1 MDFLKFTRIL
11 IPLILLLNSPV
22 FSQDYYATDPPGL
35 KHWMTEEELLRKDE
49 IGKDFRATDAP
60 SLPVQALSEF
70 GRLKGVL
77 IRYPFGISYALI
89 KEMSLHAKVLT
100 IVSNQTQE
108 NTVRSAYSQNG
119 VNLANCEF
127 IHAPTN
133 SYWTR
138 DYGPFF
144 VAEGNQKISVVNFP
158 YNRPRPNDNAIPI
171 HVANYLGMDCY
182 NMNIIHT
189 GGNYMTDGMGVTAST
204 DLVWDENPTLTPQQI
219 SQTMNEYMG
228 TSTYH
233 VVPDPNNTY
242 IDHIDCWAKFLAVDK
257 ILIRKVPPSHAQF
270 NAIEA
275 AAAYWTQQ
283 TSSYGTPYKIFRVN
297 TPNNEPYTNAF
308 ILNYKVFVP
317 IMNSSNDAAALAV
330 YQQAMPGYTILGF
343 TGSWQS
349 TDALHC
355 RTKEIPDPG
364 LLQIRHKPLHGLH
377 PERNYH
383 TISTEIVSYSNQPL
397 RTDSLRIYYSYDGV
411 QYNSSLLTSSGDFTY
426 TGQIPFAEAGAEVSY
441 YLSAADR
448 SGRSEKHPF
457 IGQPDP
463 HAFQIAETFKHQL
476 PLNQNWTAISTDLLP
491 YDNIEDIF
499 SSVLEDVVIVQRG
512 AYVWWPE
519 MGINTIGGWD
529 EKDCLLVK
537 MAQPGAIEVLALEKA
552 GKTFS
557 LSAGWNFL
565 PVLSDEEVEVAS
577 LFAGN
582 LSKVIIVKEI
592 AGWQVFWPEKQINSI
607 VNLLPGKAYH
617 VKATEDFEVVFPD

>member
-1 MDFLKFTRIL
+1 MDFLKFTRIF
-11 IPLILLLNSPV
+11 IPLFLLISSSV
-22 FSQDYYATDPPGL
+22 FSQEYYDTNPPGL

-49 IGKDFRATDAP
+49 IGKDFRATEAP

-89 KEMSLHAKVLT
+89 KEMSLDAKVFT

-108 NTVRSAYSQNG
+108 NTVRSNYTQQG

-127 IHAPTN
+127 IHAPSN

-144 VAEGNQKISVVNFP
+144 IAEGNEKVSIVNFP
-158 YNRPRPNDNAIPI
+158 YNRPRPYDNDIPI
-171 HVANYLGMDCY
+171 QVANYLGMDYY

-189 GGNYMTDGMGVTAST
+189 GGNYMTDRMGVTAST
-204 DLVWDENPTLTPQQI
+204 DLVWTENPTLTPQQI
-219 SQTMNEYMG
+219 NQTMNEYMG
-228 TSTYH
+228 TNTYH

-242 IDHIDCWAKFLAVDK
+242 IDHIDCWAKFLAADK
-257 ILIRKVPPSHAQF
+257 ILIRQVPPSHPQYS
-270 NAIEA
+270 AIEA
-275 AAAYWTQQ
+275 AAAYWSQQ

-308 ILNYKVFVP
+308 ILNHKVLVP
-317 IMNSSNDAAALAV
+317 VMNNANDAAALAV

-377 PERNYH
+377 PERDHY
-383 TISTEIVSYSNQPL
+383 TITAEIVPYSGQSL
-397 RTDSLRIYYSYDGV
+397 RADSLRINYSYDGV
-411 QYNSSLLTSSGDFTY
+411 QFNSSMLASAGDFTY
-426 TGQIPFAEAGAEVSY
+426 TGQIPFAEAGTGVSY
-441 YLSAADR
+441 YLSAGDR

-457 IGQPDP
+457 IGKPDP
-463 HAFQIAETFKHQL
+463 HTFQIAETFTHQL
-476 PLNQNWTAISTDLLP
+476 LLNQNWTAISTDLLP
-491 YDNIEDIF
+491 YDNLEDIF
-499 SSVLEDVVIVQRG
+499 STVLEDIVIVQRG
-512 AYVWWPE
+512 ADVWWPG
-519 MGINTIGGWD
+519 MGINTIVEWD

-537 MAQPGAIEVLALEKA
+537 MAQPGVIEVLALEKA
-552 GKTFS
+552 GKS
-557 LSAGWNFL
+557 LSLSSGWNML
-565 PVLSDEEVEVAS
+565 PVLSDEMVELTS

-582 LSKVIIVKEI
+582 LNKVIIVKEV
-592 AGWQVFWPEKQINSI
+592 AGLNVFWPDKQINSI
-607 VNLLPGKAYH
+607 VDLIPGKAYQIK
-617 VKATEDFEVVFPD
+617 VSEDFVIVFPD